1 MRRRLRFRR
10 LAARSDRRVRRCKGV
25 APGAIPRRLAGEA
38 GGADVTV
45 APAYD
50 SRPGTRPFR
59 ARQRLLIPINLLLTI
74 TPQHCP
80 TIKSRHG
87 LGPKA
92 RLIVHLGG
100 GQRLAGL
107 QGVTSCRHLAY
118 DTAQVCLP
126 NSSRRFSARLVWAS
140 RLRLRSSGFV
150 PDRSAACLR
159 QRSSVR
165 AWCAMAD
172 KDWSYSLAAL
182 PCCRRLRAAGFPR
195 RELMGRS

>member
-25 APGAIPRRLAGEA
+25 APGAIPRRRAGEA
-38 GGADVTV
+38 GGADVRV

-59 ARQRLLIPINLLLTI
+59 ARLRLLIPINLLLTI

-100 GQRLAGL
+100 EPRLAGL

-118 DTAQVCLP
+118 GTKQVCFP
-126 NSSRRFSARLVWAS
+126 NSSRRFSARLVWVS

-150 PDRSAACLR
+150 PDRYGRLFFLRRSA
-159 QRSSVR
+159 VR
-165 AWCAMAD
+165 GVVGC
-172 KDWSYSLAAL
+172 
-182 PCCRRLRAAGFPR
+182 
-195 RELMGRS
+195 GR

>member
-25 APGAIPRRLAGEA
+25 APGAIPRRRAGEA
-38 GGADVTV
+38 GGADVRV

-118 DTAQVCLP
+118 DTAQVCFP
-126 NSSRRFSARLVWAS
+126 NSSRRFSAHLVWAS

-150 PDRSAACLR
+150 PDRSAACLPTALACEGR
-159 QRSSVR
+159 GGP
-165 AWCAMAD
+165 
-172 KDWSYSLAAL
+172 WSMKTEPFARGAL
-182 PCCRRLRAAGFPR
+182 MMPQAFHGH
-195 RELMGRS
+195 ELMGRS